1 MKHISVLLQE
11 SISSLN
17 LKENSIV
24 VDATLGYG
32 GHSSNILERVNK
44 GYLFAFDQDSEAI
57 RYSTDRL
64 NKIGTNFTIIKSNF
78 VNMKEELNKRDINK
92 VDAVLFDLGVSSP
105 QLDDESRGFS
115 FHNDARLDMR
125 MDREQKLSAYEV
137 VNEYSEQ
144 DLSRIFYKYGED
156 KFSKSIARKI
166 VEYRK
171 NKPIETTLEL
181 VEVIKS
187 GVPMK
192 YRINKHPARQIF
204 QAIRI
209 EVNHE
214 LDVIEPA
221 LSQALELLRVGGR
234 VAVITFH
241 SLEDRLVKNYFKE
254 KTKVDDKV
262 KGMPNIPDTVK
273 KELQSLPVIPDEYLP
288 DFKLVVNKAII
299 PSEEEIE
306 NNPRA
311 RSSKLRVIER
321 IK

>member
-221 LSQALELLRVGGR
+221 LSQALELLKVGGR

-262 KGMPNIPDTVK
+262 KGMPNIPA
-273 KELQSLPVIPDEYLP
+273 EYLP